1 MQSPGF
7 DEEVRALQAGF
18 TDAWQVASNYAIE
31 NGVLRSHGPI
41 ARRYL
46 PGAYPQIATDLA
58 KIDGGGERAVLAFA
72 EDWGLLGYARLV
84 EADKS
89 LPEAERNRRIDLVLS
104 GDPMPWIQAHA
115 HGVRVCTEL
124 IGALA
129 SQEPTAATDLA
140 AYLDALRASYAHVPQ
155 AEGNPAVFHGV
166 RHEAQLT
173 IFPSAFVRDS
183 EAGPERG
190 RARSIIQGIVNP
202 NLVDLQPRLTDW
214 PALGE
219 LALNYG
225 FVALTDV
232 IYWHLAQFALGQG
245 RLARCQECRYYF
257 PQTDRRQRFCPP
269 AGWRGEKAESRCA
282 MRFRT
287 RQRRARNKGQQAQEG
302 EANV

>member
-1 MQSPGF
+1 
-7 DEEVRALQAGF
+7 VLRAVQAGF
-18 TDAWQVASNYAIE
+18 PDYWQVASEYAIE
-31 NGVLRSHGPI
+31 NGVLRAHGPI

-58 KIDGGGERAVLAFA
+58 KIDGGGERGVLVFA

-89 LPEAERNRRIDLVLS
+89 LSQDERNRRLDLVLS
-104 GDPMPWIQAHA
+104 GDPIPWIQAHA

-124 IGALA
+124 IGALT

-140 AYLDALRASYAHVPQ
+140 AYLDALAASYAHEPE
-155 AEGNPAVFHGV
+155 AEGNPAVEHGL
-166 RHEAQLT
+166 RHEARLLVG
-173 IFPSAFVRDS
+173 SGAFTRDS

-190 RARSIIQGIVNP
+190 RARTLIQGVINP
-202 NLVDLQPRLTDW
+202 NLADLQPRLTDW
-214 PALGE
+214 PALDE

-232 IYWHLAQFALGQG
+232 IYWHLAQFALGRG
-245 RLARCQECRYYF
+245 RLARCQECHYFF

-269 AGWRGEKAESRCA
+269 AGWRGEQAESRCA

-287 RQRRARNKGQQAQEG
+287 RRMRARAKTQEG
-302 EANV
+302 EGNV